1 MLSALC
7 SVVAK
12 VYQLRGAAGFF
23 LKGGKRGDTLLFWGF
38 QVLEPKA
45 KQ

>member
-1 MLSALC
+1 MLSVMC

-23 LKGGKRGDTLLFWGF
+23 LKGGKRGDILLF
-38 QVLEPKA
+38 
-45 KQ
+45 